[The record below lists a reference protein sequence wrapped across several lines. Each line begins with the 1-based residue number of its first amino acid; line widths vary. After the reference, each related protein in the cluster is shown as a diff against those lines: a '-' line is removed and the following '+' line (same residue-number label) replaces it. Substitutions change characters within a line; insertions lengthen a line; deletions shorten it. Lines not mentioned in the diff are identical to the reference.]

1 MTGEM
6 QERATMFERSSRD
19 LTPTKLGVYGNPTT
33 KNFHRSIEA
42 LFRANWP
49 TPYEPLW
56 ALAIRFIWIKTIL
69 LGVPLVTKLYFF
81 GGKLCILTPIFWAS
95 GCVYWHLT
103 LRHLTAG
110 TLGIIHNQLHVPQSS
125 VSWQTGQRKH
135 ENIATN
141 KPYIEM
147 YKRLYITIYKYI
159 IYNHILYHNHILGI
173 LW

>member
-1 MTGEM
+1 MWSYSCSFHNPVFRHSGRSFFPCSSANMTGEM
-6 QERATMFERSSRD
+6 QEKATMFERSSRD
-19 LTPTKLGVYGNPTT
+19 LTSTKLGVYGNPTT
-33 KNFHRSIEA
+33 KNFHHSIEA

-125 VSWQTGQRKH
+125 VSLGHFVGLVLSKQDN
-135 ENIATN
+135 ENMKI
-141 KPYIEM
+141 
-147 YKRLYITIYKYI
+147 
-159 IYNHILYHNHILGI
+159 
-173 LW
+173 